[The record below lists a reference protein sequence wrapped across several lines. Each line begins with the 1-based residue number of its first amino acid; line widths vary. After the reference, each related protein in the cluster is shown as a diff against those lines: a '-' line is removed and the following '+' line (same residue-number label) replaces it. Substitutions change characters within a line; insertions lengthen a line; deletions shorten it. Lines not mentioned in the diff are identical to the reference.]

1 MWGYRQFTFVDIIL
15 NEKMPAWLSKEKCI
29 LRSRVVF
36 PPTVERL
43 QFWVMRISLRSSTYS
58 FQRSPTAYS
67 VTISSHTSGAG
78 STQHPH
84 SKPCIP
90 EAILPVSK
98 INLLCWLRSSQW
110 QCQPML
116 YNSTSKK
123 EKAGIKISV
132 IKRTNY
138 VKIFYNTNDTENNQ
152 RLLRYSSLILK
163 NIR

>member
-36 PPTVERL
+36 PPTVGRL

-116 YNSTSKK
+116 YNSTVWGAESMMAG
-123 EKAGIKISV
+123 KAWWWKHEVAGHTASAVRKHRERNAGTRA
-132 IKRTNY
+132 KHPAHA
-138 VKIFYNTNDTENNQ
+138 
-152 RLLRYSSLILK
+152 
-163 NIR
+163 